1 MAFRLLLG
9 LGLSNFFDRAG
20 VESAQFGSDGFGGRG
35 GDGLLRAVMV
45 GLVVREHA
53 GRLAISEKVQ
63 RWYES
68 SIIDAL
74 GL

>member
-45 GLVVREHA
+45 GLVVREPCWEIGYFGEGPA
-53 GRLAISEKVQ
+53 VV
-63 RWYES
+63 
-68 SIIDAL
+68 
-74 GL
+74 